1 MRITEP
7 IKWKK
12 HLVLQRFGLRTME
25 ELERDIHRYKKSE
38 LMIEEI
44 RKDMYTNKW
53 ENSLY
58 TISLVDS
65 RQLHKLP
72 NINVRNLQELD
83 EAREKIKE
91 KDVDEFWYCK
101 KVQGKDKNFSVGRIS
116 FDLRTQFSCTEGLY
130 TSQTIEQ
137 VWNAGHRKLEGIHT
151 DSTYLRASRI
161 NWGRRYSIEEIN
173 ISDTETMSKQ
183 QLVEQFIQIVKEIE
197 RQHEHII
204 DLSEYLI
211 KLGINQFS
219 LEYVLEKDKFQF
231 IDWDSQDD
239 LKIING
245 IVGQENER

>member
-1 MRITEP
+1 M
-7 IKWKK
+7 
-12 HLVLQRFGLRTME
+12 
-25 ELERDIHRYKKSE
+25 
-38 LMIEEI
+38 
-44 RKDMYTNKW
+44 
-53 ENSLY
+53 
-58 TISLVDS
+58 
-65 RQLHKLP
+65 
-72 NINVRNLQELD
+72 QELD

-137 VWNAGHRKLEGIHT
+137 VWNASHRKLEGIHT

-173 ISDTETMSKQ
+173 IPDTETMSKQ

-219 LEYVLEKDKFQF
+219 LEYLLEKDKFQF